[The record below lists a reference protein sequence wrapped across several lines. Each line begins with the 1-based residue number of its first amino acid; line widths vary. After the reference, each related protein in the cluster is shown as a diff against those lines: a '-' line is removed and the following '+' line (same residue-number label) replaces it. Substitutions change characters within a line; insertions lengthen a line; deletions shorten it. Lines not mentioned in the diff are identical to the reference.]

1 MRQCKL
7 HVRPG
12 LSIEYERGEKS
23 CTKNKTNKQ
32 KNLVHCFADTNKHG
46 YKSTF
51 CNTKAY
57 VDRRHVYSILK

>member
-1 MRQCKL
+1 MRQCEL

-12 LSIEYERGEKS
+12 LSIEYERGKNPAQK
-23 CTKNKTNKQ
+23 TKQTNK
-32 KNLVHCFADTNKHG
+32 KNLVHCFADTNKHS